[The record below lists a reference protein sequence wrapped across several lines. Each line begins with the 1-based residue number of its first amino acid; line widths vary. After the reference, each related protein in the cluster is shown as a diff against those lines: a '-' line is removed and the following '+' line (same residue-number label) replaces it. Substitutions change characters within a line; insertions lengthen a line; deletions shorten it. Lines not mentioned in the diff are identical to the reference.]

1 MPGGSSVTWEPQGR
15 GSGLGQ
21 SLVFETQHGPGSEKG
36 NRVALYTYAVRLK
49 QKVEK
54 RPTSF
59 SKLYGEGAH
68 WGTSEWECFV
78 S

>member
-1 MPGGSSVTWEPQGR
+1 MTWEPPGR

-21 SLVFETQHGPGSEKG
+21 RLVFEKQHGPASEKG

-54 RPTSF
+54 RSALF
-59 SKLYGEGAH
+59 SKFMGKEHTEGLRN
-68 WGTSEWECFV
+68 GSVLFFFFF
-78 S
+78 